1 MKFLAVNKK
10 KQPQRPAPSR
20 AEALACTPEIVP
32 QAHWHRQE
40 SGDILIEYPFVVNPL
55 LQAIFRRF
63 NGANQQNLTRKLQL
77 DGLGSQVWAAI
88 DGEKSVAELIREFA
102 ESSTMTTQEAELSV
116 TTFLRELGKRGLII
130 LR

>member
-1 MKFLAVNKK
+1 MKFLTANKK
-10 KQPQRPAPSR
+10 KLPQKPAPSK

-32 QAHWHRQE
+32 QAHWQKQE
-40 SGDILIEYPFVVNPL
+40 NGEILIEYPFVVNPL

-77 DGLGSQVWAAI
+77 DGLGSQVWGAI